1 MLKYPSKGLIK
12 DVQEVFRKETES
24 ILGDY
29 CYLYQHIHFVN
40 Q

>member
-1 MLKYPSKGLIK
+1 MLKYPLKALIK